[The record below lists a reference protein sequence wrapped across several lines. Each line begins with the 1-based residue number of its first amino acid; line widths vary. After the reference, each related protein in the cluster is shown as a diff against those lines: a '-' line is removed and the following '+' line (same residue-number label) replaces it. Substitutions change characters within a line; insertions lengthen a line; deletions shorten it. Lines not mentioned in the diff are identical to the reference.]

1 MKAQKE
7 QLPWKEVR
15 LKTPTVLQM
24 EAVECGAASLAMILA
39 YHGKFEPLE
48 KLREACGVSRDGSNA
63 SSLVKAARTYGFEA
77 KGFKIEPDGI
87 FEKHLPMILFW
98 NLYHFVVLEGYK
110 NGGYYIND
118 PASGP
123 RKVTQEEFSDSF
135 SGVVL
140 TFSPTPDFKRG
151 GKPFSLVDALKKRL
165 PGLEQV
171 LVYIVLVSL
180 LLVIPGLVVPSFLRI
195 FIDFILVKGMTGWIQ
210 PLLVGMVITALLQG
224 ALSWLKEY
232 YLLKAETKLA
242 LTSSAKFFNHVFA
255 LPIRFFSMRQAG
267 EISSRVQLNDKVAAL
282 VAGDLSSNALNIL
295 LIVFYALLM
304 FHYDVVLTAVAILI
318 AAMNGVALKYVSR
331 RRIVLNQKFQQDNG
345 KLLGTTF
352 YGIKSIESIKAAGSE
367 QDFFSRWSGL
377 YANMVTG
384 RQTLEVSTVFLLAIP
399 PFLQTAGNIVILAAG
414 SLRVM
419 EGALTMGMLIAFQ
432 SLLFSFLD
440 PVNQMVSLGHKLQE
454 AEGDMQRLDDVMN
467 NDASLAEDDDDESL
481 MLKNKTGM
489 PLKLAGFV
497 ELKNVT
503 FGYNPLEPPLI
514 TDFSLKLTPG
524 SRVALVGGSG
534 SGKSTI
540 SKIVAGLYEPWSGE
554 VLFDGKPGSEI
565 SRRVMIDSL
574 GMVDQDITLFEGTIA
589 ENIAMWDSTM
599 PQQDIARAA
608 RDAAIHDVIV
618 SRTGGYQGLLTE
630 GGNNFSGGQCQR
642 MEIARALAI
651 DPSILVLD
659 EATSALDPATEKVID
674 GHIRDRG
681 CTCLIVAHRLS
692 TIRDCEEI
700 IVLEYGQVKERGT
713 HASLM
718 AANGVYAALIKTG

>member
-1 MKAQKE
+1 MRAQKE
-7 QLPWKEVR
+7 QLPWREAR
-15 LKTPTVLQM
+15 FKTPTVLQM

-39 YHGKFEPLE
+39 YYGRFEPLE
-48 KLREACGVSRDGSNA
+48 KLREACGVSRDGSKA
-63 SSLVKAARTYGFEA
+63 SSLIKAARTYGFEA
-77 KGFKIEPDGI
+77 KGFRIEQEGI
-87 FEKHLPMILFW
+87 FEKQLPMILFW

-110 NGGYYIND
+110 NGVYYIND
-118 PASGP
+118 PGSGP

-135 SGVVL
+135 SGVAL
-140 TFSPTPDFKRG
+140 TFSPTPDFRKG

-165 PGLEQV
+165 PGLERV

-195 FIDFILVKGMTGWIQ
+195 FIDFILVKGMTGWIK
-210 PLLVGMVITALLQG
+210 PLLVGMVVTALLQG

-232 YLLKAETKLA
+232 YLLRAETKLA
-242 LTSSAKFFNHVFA
+242 LTSSTKFFNHVFA

-267 EISSRVQLNDKVAAL
+267 EISNRVQLNDKVATL

-295 LIVFYALLM
+295 LIFFYALLM
-304 FHYDVVLTAVAILI
+304 FQYDIVLTAVAIVI

-352 YGIKSIESIKAAGSE
+352 YGIKSIESIKASGAE

-432 SLLFSFLD
+432 SLLFSFLA
-440 PVNQMVSLGHKLQE
+440 PVNQMVTLGQKLQE

-467 NDASLAEDDDDESL
+467 NDASLAEDDDESL
-481 MLKNKTGM
+481 TLNNKTGL

-497 ELKNVT
+497 ELRNVT

-514 TDFSLKLTPG
+514 TDFSLKLIPG

-554 VLFDGKPGSEI
+554 VLFDGKSRSEI

-589 ENIAMWDSTM
+589 ENIAMWDSTI

-608 RDAAIHDVIV
+608 EDAAIHDVIV

-630 GGNNFSGGQCQR
+630 GGNNFSGGQRQR

-674 GHIRDRG
+674 GHIRSRG